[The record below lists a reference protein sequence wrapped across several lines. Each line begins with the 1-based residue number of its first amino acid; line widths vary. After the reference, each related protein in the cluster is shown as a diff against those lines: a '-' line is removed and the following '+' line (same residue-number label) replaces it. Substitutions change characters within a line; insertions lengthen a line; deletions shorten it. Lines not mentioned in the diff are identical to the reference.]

1 MGMERTIVIAAT
13 FTANPVADS
22 IQFWLERME
31 MAGEIYFAPQFQL
44 LQTLLDPASPVRLNR
59 NGLNVVL
66 LRWGDLYPRDESG
79 GRLPVQELAWA
90 LQTCVSS
97 TKIPHLVISC
107 PSALDVTESNREV
120 PFSEWDEQLVHEFEA
135 DTHVSTITAA
145 QLQALYPVGR
155 VHNNYSDELALIP
168 YTPAMFAAIGTVVA
182 RKFHML
188 TTAPYKAVIVDCD
201 NTLWG
206 GICGEDGARGVLI
219 NEAYLRLQ
227 EVLVAQYEKGALLC
241 LCSKNN
247 EEDVHAVFRE
257 RKEMSLKM
265 EHVAL
270 ERINWKPKPENLISM
285 AKELRLGV
293 DSFIFLDDSPVECET
308 MRLTLPEVLTLELPS
323 EITKAADFL
332 QRVWAFDRA
341 EATKEDRERTAS
353 YKQSREREILRRSSV
368 TLEQFLASLE
378 LKVAFEPLNDSN
390 SSRASQLTFR
400 VNQFNFTSLRRTE
413 AELREL
419 VRGGVLN
426 ALLVKVSDRFGDYGL
441 VGLILFGWATD
452 SLDVD
457 TLLLSCRALGR
468 GVEHRI
474 ISELAQ
480 MAKVKG
486 LTGLNLRL
494 TVTPQNRPARDFLN
508 MEFAAY
514 ERDFGEYS
522 IYRIPIEIGRALRP
536 QSRGENDR
544 SVDPPDLSP
553 AIPFNDQLQHATR
566 SSNLAWVARA
576 TTDGETI
583 LAAIETWKSSS
594 RAVADDDL
602 DPPRTELEQILADI
616 WAEVLALK
624 GVGIRQEFLLLG
636 GDSLKMVH
644 IIVRIYGRFGVEFP
658 IATFFESQT
667 IEEHAIKLAQLLPA
681 SQD

>member
-1 MGMERTIVIAAT
+1 MAMKRTIVIAAT
-13 FTANPVADS
+13 FTADPVADS

-31 MAGEIYFAPQFQL
+31 MAGEIVFAPQFQL
-44 LQTLLDPASPVRLNR
+44 LQTLLDPASLVRSNR
-59 NGLNVVL
+59 NGLNVLL
-66 LRWGDLYPRDESG
+66 LRWRDLYPRDESG
-79 GRLPVQELAWA
+79 GGSPVQELARA
-90 LQTCVSS
+90 LQTCVNN
-97 TKIPHLVISC
+97 TKAPHLVISC
-107 PSALDVTESNREV
+107 PSTPDVPSQVERL
-120 PFSEWDEQLVHEFEA
+120 PFSECDQQLVHEFEA
-135 DTHVSTITAA
+135 NTHVSIVTAE

-155 VHNNYSDELALIP
+155 VHDNYSDEFALIP

-188 TTAPYKAVIVDCD
+188 STAPYKAIIVDCD

-219 NEAYLRLQ
+219 NEAHLRLQ
-227 EVLVAQYEKGALLC
+227 ELLVAQYEKGALLC

-257 RKEMSLKM
+257 RKEMPLKI

-270 ERINWKPKPENLISM
+270 ERINWKPKPENLISI

-293 DSFIFLDDSPVECET
+293 DSFIFLDDNPVECET
-308 MRLTLPEVLTLELPS
+308 MRLTLPEVLTLQLPS
-323 EITKAADFL
+323 EIAKTADFL

-353 YKQSREREILRRSSV
+353 YKQIREREILRQSSV

-413 AELREL
+413 AELLEL

-426 ALLVKVSDRFGDYGL
+426 ALLVNVRDRFGDYGL
-441 VGLILFGWATD
+441 VGLILFAWATD

-480 MAKVKG
+480 MAQAKR

-514 ERDFGEYS
+514 ERNCGEFS

-536 QSRGENDR
+536 QARGENDR
-544 SVDPPDLSP
+544 SEDPPELPP
-553 AIPFNDQLQHATR
+553 AIPFNNQLQHATR
-566 SSNLAWVARA
+566 SSNLAWVAGVA
-576 TTDGETI
+576 TDGETI
-583 LAAIETWKSSS
+583 LAAIESWKSNSH
-594 RAVADDDL
+594 AGADDDL

-624 GVGIRQEFLLLG
+624 GVGIRQKFLLLG

-658 IATFFESQT
+658 LSTFFESQT
-667 IEEHAIKLAQLLPA
+667 IEEHALKLAQLLPA
-681 SQD
+681 SRD